1 MPNRLARE
9 TSPYLL
15 QHAYDPVDW
24 YPWCEEAL
32 HKAKTEDK
40 PIFLSIGYSA
50 CHWCHVMAHE
60 SFKDEGV
67 AATLNENFVSI
78 KVDREERPDLDRIYM
93 RALQHMT
100 GTGGWPMSLFLTP
113 NGEPFFGGT
122 YFPPTPRYGLPSFKE
137 VLLAVADAWQNRQ
150 EELVGTGKRMVK
162 TLKELSTSTTKH
174 EELKS
179 ETLITAF
186 HQLLQLF
193 DWTHGG
199 WGEAPKFP
207 QPMVLEFLLRYK
219 LHDEEQRCVTDG

>member
-1 MPNRLARE
+1 
-9 TSPYLL
+9 
-15 QHAYDPVDW
+15 
-24 YPWCEEAL
+24 
-32 HKAKTEDK
+32 
-40 PIFLSIGYSA
+40 
-50 CHWCHVMAHE
+50 MAHE